1 MLIGSQLSLLKIE
14 IIRWSYKEILIK
26 TRCSY
31 QVLNS
36 KMIKSLGIYFVVV
49 CFLISKHLKILTKE
63 EYYSWYYTVN
73 AYVLDLKYL
82 DLLKK

>member
-1 MLIGSQLSLLKIE
+1 MLIDSQLSLLKTE

-26 TRCSY
+26 TRCLH
-31 QVLNS
+31 QVLND
-36 KMIKSLGIYFVVV
+36 KMIKSLFFVVV
-49 CFLISKHLKILTKE
+49 VCLLISKHLKILTKE

-82 DLLKK
+82 DILKK